1 MTIVIEFFF
10 FIVMCLN
17 FSINVQQVV
26 LLFQKAIRPILCAL
40 ARPPFKGTRVIG
52 LAAGRGGFPNQE
64 CMFCVP
70 KFIKIV
76 NTKENF

>member
-40 ARPPFKGTRVIG
+40 ARPPFKGARGIG
-52 LAAGRGGFPNQE
+52 WPQAWGVL
-64 CMFCVP
+64 VS
-70 KFIKIV
+70 
-76 NTKENF
+76 TKSH